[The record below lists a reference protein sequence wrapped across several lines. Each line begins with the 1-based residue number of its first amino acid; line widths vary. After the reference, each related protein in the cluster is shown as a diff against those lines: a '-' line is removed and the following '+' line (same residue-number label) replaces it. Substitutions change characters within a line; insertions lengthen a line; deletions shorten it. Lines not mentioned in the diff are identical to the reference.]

1 MFKLARLKLGLT
13 QVRFA
18 KLFGLPR
25 TTYQSY
31 ETGRRKPTVIKEKEI
46 RKKIAEIERRLNKL
60 DKQIPDYLIYLLDI
74 IIFVSAL
81 FILWVLK

>member
-18 KLFGLPR
+18 KLLGLPR

-31 ETGRRKPTVIKEKEI
+31 EKGRRKPSKAKEKEI
-46 RKKIAEIERRLNKL
+46 RAKIKEINRRLDAL
-60 DKQIPDYLIYLLDI
+60 DSNPAKPLIYILDI
-74 IIFVSAL
+74 IILGSVLAL
-81 FILWVLK
+81 LWGL